1 MTISDYF
8 LKFFIDHPIF
18 TKSQSLGNQD
28 MDEIGTILLFQAMC
42 EWGRESIESW
52 GRKRRSLPH
61 NETNEVHN
69 QEEDMNISQEILV
82 LDFGDERQ
90 STDFLRSDKP
100 GGTASETNFGGKFC
114 L

>member
-1 MTISDYF
+1 MLNI
-8 LKFFIDHPIF
+8 INIF
-18 TKSQSLGNQD
+18 NSFSQ
-28 MDEIGTILLFQAMC
+28 AVC

-52 GRKRRSLPH
+52 GRKRRSLPL
-61 NETNEVHN
+61 NETGEAHS

-100 GGTASETNFGGKFC
+100 GGTASEANYGGKISYIKKI
-114 L
+114 